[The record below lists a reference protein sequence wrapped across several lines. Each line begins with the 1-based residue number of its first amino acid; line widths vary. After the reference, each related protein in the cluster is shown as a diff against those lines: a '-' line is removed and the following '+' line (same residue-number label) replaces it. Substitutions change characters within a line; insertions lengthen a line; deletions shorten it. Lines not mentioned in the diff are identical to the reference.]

1 MIWKE
6 NYTYFIFQLNIMI
19 SQPEK
24 KKKTPKSNGQHSLSS
39 GFSLESLI
47 LLMFYVHHPGMLGH
61 DILQLTISKR
71 TV

>member
-1 MIWKE
+1 
-6 NYTYFIFQLNIMI
+6 MI